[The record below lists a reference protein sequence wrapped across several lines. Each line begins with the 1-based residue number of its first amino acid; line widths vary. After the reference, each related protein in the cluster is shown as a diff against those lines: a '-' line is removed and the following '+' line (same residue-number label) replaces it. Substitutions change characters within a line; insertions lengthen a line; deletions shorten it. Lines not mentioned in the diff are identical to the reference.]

1 MLRRG
6 FKGNGTARPPASV
19 ERGLRCRS
27 LHLSA
32 TPFTKLTGFSDGLSP
47 SGAKKPCKHSTL
59 CLLKEFFVLF
69 DLALWPLTCHAS
81 PRDRQE
87 AEMQQASTLV
97 RGNTRQIG
105 LAAALALIAFG
116 AGQNCMAQSP
126 SQDQPP
132 LGQQRPIISEDKIG
146 SEPKANP
153 PEEQEARVADGQ
165 RHGLPLETY
174 GVVSGTKFLVTL
186 DDSLATKGQADHAT
200 FKVTTLEPLD
210 AGSGIYLPSGA
221 EIRGHIDHVES
232 AGATG
237 RAKLWLTFDEIQ
249 TNFGALPLV
258 AEVVSVPGDHTV
270 RCPPKQ
276 EGLIEG
282 RASTS
287 QDAAEAALAAAALG
301 AAKGVKDKNKKE
313 ALEGAAIAAIA
324 AYMAESGRGHE
335 LELTRGTKLEL
346 ELQRPLYLVKE

>member
-1 MLRRG
+1 LVLLAP
-6 FKGNGTARPPASV
+6 NIYAAQNAS
-19 ERGLRCRS
+19 
-27 LHLSA
+27 
-32 TPFTKLTGFSDGLSP
+32 
-47 SGAKKPCKHSTL
+47 
-59 CLLKEFFVLF
+59 
-69 DLALWPLTCHAS
+69 
-81 PRDRQE
+81 
-87 AEMQQASTLV
+87 
-97 RGNTRQIG
+97 
-105 LAAALALIAFG
+105 
-116 AGQNCMAQSP
+116 QS
-126 SQDQPP
+126 QQPP
-132 LGQQRPIISEDKIG
+132 DQQRPIISEDKITTDTG
-146 SEPKANP
+146 AVSPHD
-153 PEEQEARVADGQ
+153 EERTVADGQ

-186 DDSLATKGQADHAT
+186 DDNLGTKGQEDRAK

-221 EIRGHIDHVES
+221 KIRGHIDHVES

-237 RAKLWLTFDEIQ
+237 RAKLWLTFDEIH
-249 TNFGALPLV
+249 TNFGRLPIV

-270 RCPPKQ
+270 RCPAKQ

-313 ALEGAAIAAIA
+313 AMEGAAIAAIM

-335 LELTRGTKLEL
+335 LELAKGTKLEL